1 MAELDFQ
8 SVLDHLLDSKK
19 DIPTGHLVYYSDL
32 DPKSLRLFL
41 DVWKSVPANRKT
53 LLLDK
58 LTAHLDE
65 DTIVS
70 YEDIGRALVDDPDAE
85 VRARALGLLAE
96 SDDPRLVST
105 LLKIFQADSALAPR
119 LKAATLLGE
128 FVLMGELEELDED
141 RQRKIED
148 ALIAVIRS
156 DENPSL
162 RRAALE
168 AFGYSGRDEA
178 VGILESAYEREDPL
192 WVAAAL
198 RAMGRSHDNRWNDS
212 VVSKL
217 VDADPRVRFAAAE
230 AAGELSIAEAAPI
243 ILQLLEDEEEDDNV
257 SMASIWALSQIGGE
271 DARAYILNMLENAT
285 DEDTVEILESAL
297 ENLDF
302 NEQLD
307 RFDLLSLDE
316 DDDLSEFDED
326 DLEDDEEDDRKN

>member
-19 DIPTGHLVYYSDL
+19 DIPAGHLAYYSDL

-41 DVWKSVPANRKT
+41 DVWNSVPANRKT

-70 YEDIGRALVDDPDAE
+70 YEDIGRALLDDPDAE

-96 SDDPRLVST
+96 SDDPRLVNT
-105 LLKIFQADSALAPR
+105 LLSIFQADSALAPR
-119 LKAATLLGE
+119 LKAASLLGE

-141 RQRKIED
+141 RQHKIEE

-162 RRAALE
+162 RRAAVE
-168 AFGYSGRDEA
+168 AFGYSGREDA

-192 WVAAAL
+192 WVASAL
-198 RAMGRSHDNRWNDS
+198 KAMGRSHDNRWNDS
-212 VVSKL
+212 VISKL

-243 ILQLLEDEEEDDNV
+243 ILRLLEDEEEDDNV
-257 SMASIWALSQIGGE
+257 TMASIWALSQIGGE

-285 DEDTVEILESAL
+285 DEETIDILESAL

-316 DDDLSEFDED
+316 DDDLSELDED
-326 DLEDDEEDDRKN
+326 DLDDNEENYRKN